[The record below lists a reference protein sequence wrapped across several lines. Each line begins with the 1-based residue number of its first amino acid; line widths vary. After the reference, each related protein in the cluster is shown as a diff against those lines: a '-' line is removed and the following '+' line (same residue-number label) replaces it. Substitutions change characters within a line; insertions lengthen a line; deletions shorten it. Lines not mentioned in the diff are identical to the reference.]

1 MLEKAL
7 RCLMEFS
14 SMERGLTDTT
24 PPSYLMALSMKPFKL
39 IQVMFFQHWYGKC
52 VKPFA
57 FFLYLF
63 LFSQKFCFPRHTGL
77 YFLLGSYCVSGHQLM
92 PEFLFLF
99 NVFSLV
105 ILLELGSHFSQSTS
119 DILFCLIF
127 MPTKFKSLSFIGFQ
141 WPILANLVLLIKLL
155 VSVWDCRGL

>member
-1 MLEKAL
+1 
-7 RCLMEFS
+7 
-14 SMERGLTDTT
+14 
-24 PPSYLMALSMKPFKL
+24 
-39 IQVMFFQHWYGKC
+39 
-52 VKPFA
+52 
-57 FFLYLF
+57 
-63 LFSQKFCFPRHTGL
+63 
-77 YFLLGSYCVSGHQLM
+77 M

-155 VSVWDCRGL
+155 VSV